1 MAIPFLNNITLNNNE
16 IQNVR
21 LQNAGSP
28 PLNSGPGQIYFDTT
42 TGDETA
48 KYYSNV
54 TDEFVSLKEYSF
66 PTGTYVT
73 GTVTGT
79 TPKPIITF
87 DLNAVDGTAA
97 AGERYLTK
105 SNTWAEVSGIS
116 GTTYDLEGVG
126 SANGTAGVR
135 LSGSDATNDDVLI
148 VGAGTTTVTRSGN
161 TLTVTSNDQFDGTV
175 TNVSAS
181 TTGDALDVAV
191 TNPTT
196 TPDLD
201 FTWAGTASQYVDG
214 QGDLQTFPA
223 IPTVGD
229 GTLTVQ
235 GTGVLGGTGTFTAN
249 QAGNTTI
256 SVTHD
261 SQAQTNT
268 TPSTTLTHGGTF
280 TALSSNVGVN
290 SSGHVTGQELTT
302 FTLPTIPTNIV
313 ETFSN
318 NNTGVYVAYGNVNSS
333 ATGNVN
339 IGEVDLTAVD
349 GTAIAG
355 ERYLT
360 KSNTWATVASI
371 PGTYDWD
378 IQGDS
383 GGPTTVTSGD
393 VIDIAGGTNVT
404 TALSGT
410 TLTINSTDQFQGTLT
425 GITEGPGITVTASAT
440 SPTVAVDYLGSDNY
454 LLEAGVATVASSEDI
469 INFSDDTDSNVKKTT
484 LGTIP
489 VNSLTLVKNYID
501 SSVSG
506 GVYYQG
512 GYNPTTDLTS
522 PGNYG
527 LQTPPNPN
535 IIEIGWMYT
544 VTADGTF
551 FGEQVR
557 VGDVLIAEIDAPT
570 SLSDWTTVQNNIDLA
585 TSLVVGLGNVV
596 PGSSNTITAPYSSG
610 TATLDVVD
618 STPAQKGAVIVDAGT
633 GISVSYASGTATVA
647 NTQTNSANTYAE
659 TITDSVS
666 GTTFDHG
673 LGDDVIVQLYD
684 ATTKETVYADVQRN
698 GNYLNITFSATPT
711 NSVRVL
717 VQKIG

>member
-1 MAIPFLNNITLNNNE
+1 MAVPFLNNITLNNNE

-28 PLNSGPGQIYFDTT
+28 PLSSGPGQIYFN
-42 TGDETA
+42 TGDTLA
-48 KYYSNV
+48 KYYSNI

-73 GTVTGT
+73 GAVTGT

-87 DLNAVDGTAA
+87 DLNAVDGAAA

-105 SNTWAEVSGIS
+105 NNTWAEVSGIS
-116 GTTYDLEGVG
+116 GTTYDLGGVG
-126 SANGTAGVR
+126 STNGTAGVR

-175 TNVSAS
+175 ESVNF
-181 TTGDALDVAV
+181 TTD
-191 TNPTT
+191 
-196 TPDLD
+196 
-201 FTWAGTASQYVDG
+201 GTALNVVSNTITTSGTMTGVWQGTSSQYVNG
-214 QGDLQTFPA
+214 EGDLQD
-223 IPTVGD
+223 I
-229 GTLTVQ
+229 
-235 GTGVLGGTGTFTAN
+235 
-249 QAGNTTI
+249 
-256 SVTHD
+256 
-261 SQAQTNT
+261 
-268 TPSTTLTHGGTF
+268 
-280 TALSSNVGVN
+280 
-290 SSGHVTGQELTT
+290 
-302 FTLPTIPTNIV
+302 
-313 ETFSN
+313 
-318 NNTGVYVAYGNVNSS
+318 
-333 ATGNVN
+333 
-339 IGEVDLTAVD
+339 
-349 GTAIAG
+349 
-355 ERYLT
+355 
-360 KSNTWATVASI
+360 ASI
-371 PGTYDWD
+371 PGTYEWD
-378 IQGDS
+378 IAGDS
-383 GGPTTVTSGD
+383 GTGTVGAGD
-393 VIDIAGGTNVT
+393 TINFAGGTNVT
-404 TALSGT
+404 TAYSGT

-425 GITEGPGITVTASAT
+425 GITEGPGITVTPSAT

-454 LLEAGVATVASSEDI
+454 LLEAGAATVAGSDDI

-489 VNSLTLVKNYID
+489 VESLTEVKNYID

-551 FGEQVR
+551 FGEQLR

-585 TSLVVGLGNVV
+585 TSIVVGLGNVV

-618 STPAQKGAVIVDAGT
+618 STPAQKGAVIVEAGT
-633 GISVSYASGTATVA
+633 GISVAYSNGTATVT

-659 TITDSVS
+659 TISDTD
-666 GTTFDHG
+666 TITHG
-673 LGDDVIVQLYD
+673 LGTKDVIIQLYD
-684 ATTKETVYADVQRN
+684 VVTNETVYADIARVN
-698 GNYLNITFSATPT
+698 ISPFNSATITFSATPT
-711 NSVRVL
+711 NDVRVL

>member
-28 PLNSGPGQIYFDTT
+28 PLNSGPGQIYFDTSA
-42 TGDETA
+42 GDETA
-48 KYYSNV
+48 KYYSNI
-54 TDEFVSLKEYSF
+54 TDEFVSLKEHSF
-66 PTGTYVT
+66 PPGTYVT
-73 GTVTGT
+73 GAVTGT

-87 DLNAVDGTAA
+87 DLNALDGTAV

-126 SANGTAGVR
+126 STNGTAGIR
-135 LSGSDATNDDVLI
+135 LTGSDATTDDVLI
-148 VGAGTTTVTRSGN
+148 IGAGTTTVTRSGN

-175 TNVSAS
+175 KNVSAS
-181 TTGDALDVAV
+181 TTGDALDVTV

-214 QGDLQTFPA
+214 QGDLQTFP
-223 IPTVGD
+223 
-229 GTLTVQ
+229 
-235 GTGVLGGTGTFTAN
+235 
-249 QAGNTTI
+249 
-256 SVTHD
+256 
-261 SQAQTNT
+261 
-268 TPSTTLTHGGTF
+268 
-280 TALSSNVGVN
+280 
-290 SSGHVTGQELTT
+290 
-302 FTLPTIPTNIV
+302 TIPVVPSNIV

-318 NNTGVYVAYGNVNSS
+318 NNTGTYVAYGVTNSL
-333 ATGNVN
+333 ATGDVS
-339 IGEVDLTAVD
+339 IGDVDLTAVD
-349 GTAIAG
+349 GSAIAG

-371 PGTYDWD
+371 PGTYSWTVA
-378 IQGDS
+378 GDS
-383 GGPTTVTSGD
+383 GSESVLSGD
-393 VIDIAGGTNVT
+393 TISFIGGTNVT
-404 TALSGT
+404 TLYDT
-410 TLTINSTDQFQGTLT
+410 VLNELVINSTDQFQGTLT
-425 GITEGPGITVTASAT
+425 GITEGPGITVTPSAT
-440 SPTVAVDYLGSDNY
+440 SPTVAVDYLGADNY
-454 LLEAGVATVASSEDI
+454 LLEAGAATVADSDDI
-469 INFSDDTDSNVKKTT
+469 INFSDDTDTNVKKTT

-489 VNSLTLVKNYID
+489 VESLTLVKNYID
-501 SSVSG
+501 SSASG

-512 GYNPTTDLTS
+512 GYNPTTDTTS
-522 PGNYG
+522 PGGYG

-551 FGEQVR
+551 FGEQLR

-585 TSLVVGLGNVV
+585 TDIVVGIGNVV
-596 PGSSNTITAPYSSG
+596 PGSSNTVTAPYSSG

-618 STPAQKGAVIVDAGT
+618 STPSQKGAVIVNAGT
-633 GISVSYASGTATVA
+633 GISVSYASGTATVT
-647 NTQTNSANTYAE
+647 NTETNTSNTATG
-659 TITDSVS
+659 TITAGSLS
-666 GTTFDHG
+666 GTVNHAFGINT
-673 LGDDVIVQLYD
+673 IVQTISSSGD
-684 ATTKETVYADVQRN
+684 TVFCDVTRTAATSVATIAAAEATD
-698 GNYLNITFSATPT
+698 ITI
-711 NSVRVL
+711 L

>member
-21 LQNAGSP
+21 LQNGGNP
-28 PLNSGPGQIYFDTT
+28 PLNSGPGQIYFDSTQSPEII
-42 TGDETA
+42 DTA
-48 KYYSNV
+48 KYYANS
-54 TDEFVSLKEYSF
+54 TDTWVSLKEYSF

-73 GTVTGT
+73 GAVTGT

-116 GTTYDLEGVG
+116 GTTYDLDSIQVG
-126 SANGTAGVR
+126 SDVAITLV
-135 LSGSDATNDDVLI
+135 GSDATVDTVTL
-148 VGAGTTTVTRSGN
+148 VAGTN
-161 TLTVTSNDQFDGTV
+161 ITLTDDGSANITIDSTDQFQGTVTS
-175 TNVSAS
+175 VSAS
-181 TTGDALDVAV
+181 TAGDALDVVV

-196 TPDLD
+196 TPDLA
-201 FTWAGTASQYVDG
+201 FTWAGNATQYIDG
-214 QGDLQTFPA
+214 AGD
-223 IPTVGD
+223 
-229 GTLTVQ
+229 
-235 GTGVLGGTGTFTAN
+235 
-249 QAGNTTI
+249 
-256 SVTHD
+256 
-261 SQAQTNT
+261 
-268 TPSTTLTHGGTF
+268 
-280 TALSSNVGVN
+280 
-290 SSGHVTGQELTT
+290 LTT
-302 FTLPTIPTNIV
+302 FPTIPTVPSNIV

-318 NNTGVYVAYGNVNSS
+318 NNTGTYVAYGVTNVS
-333 ATGNVN
+333 ATGDVN
-339 IGEVDLTAVD
+339 IGNVDLTATD

-371 PGTYDWD
+371 PGTYEW
-378 IQGDS
+378 IVAADS
-383 GGPTTVTSGD
+383 GSETILSGD
-393 VIDIAGGTNVT
+393 TVNFIGGTNVT
-404 TALSGT
+404 TSYNSGSNE
-410 TLTINSTDQFQGTLT
+410 LTINSTDQFQGTLT
-425 GITEGPGITVTASAT
+425 GITEGPGITVTPSAT

-454 LLEAGVATVASSEDI
+454 LLEAGAATVASSEDI
-469 INFSDDTDSNVKKTT
+469 INFSDDSDSNVKKTT

-489 VNSLTLVKNYID
+489 VDSLTLVKNYID
-501 SSVSG
+501 SSISG

-512 GYNPTTDLTS
+512 GYDPTTDLTS

-596 PGSSNTITAPYSSG
+596 PGSSNTITAPYSNG

-618 STPAQKGAVIVDAGT
+618 STPTQKGAVIVDAGT
-633 GISVSYASGTATVA
+633 GISVSYASGTATVT
-647 NTQTNSANTYAE
+647 NTQTNSNNTYAE
-659 TITDSVS
+659 TITDTDLTIDHNL
-666 GTTFDHG
+666 GTK
-673 LGDDVIVQLYD
+673 DVIVQLYD
-684 ATTKETVYADVQRN
+684 ITTNETVYADVERISTSRI
-698 GNYLNITFSATPT
+698 GVIFSATPT

>member
-28 PLNSGPGQIYFDTT
+28 PLNSGPGQIYFDTSA
-42 TGDETA
+42 GDETA
-48 KYYSNV
+48 KYYSNI

-66 PTGTYVT
+66 PPGTYVT
-73 GTVTGT
+73 GAVTGT

-87 DLNAVDGTAA
+87 DLNALDGTAV

-126 SANGTAGVR
+126 STNGTAGIR
-135 LSGSDATNDDVLI
+135 LTGSDATTDDVLI
-148 VGAGTTTVTRSGN
+148 IGAGTTTVTRSGN

-175 TNVSAS
+175 KNVSAS
-181 TTGDALDVAV
+181 TTGDALDVTV

-214 QGDLQTFPA
+214 QGDLQTFP
-223 IPTVGD
+223 
-229 GTLTVQ
+229 
-235 GTGVLGGTGTFTAN
+235 
-249 QAGNTTI
+249 
-256 SVTHD
+256 
-261 SQAQTNT
+261 
-268 TPSTTLTHGGTF
+268 
-280 TALSSNVGVN
+280 
-290 SSGHVTGQELTT
+290 
-302 FTLPTIPTNIV
+302 TIPVVPSNIV

-318 NNTGVYVAYGNVNSS
+318 NNTGTYVAYGVTNSL
-333 ATGNVN
+333 ATGDVS
-339 IGEVDLTAVD
+339 IGDVDLTAVD
-349 GTAIAG
+349 GSAIAG

-371 PGTYDWD
+371 PGTYSWTVA
-378 IQGDS
+378 GDS
-383 GGPTTVTSGD
+383 GSESVLSGD
-393 VIDIAGGTNVT
+393 TISFIGGTNVT
-404 TALSGT
+404 TLYDT
-410 TLTINSTDQFQGTLT
+410 VLNELVINSTDQFQGTLT
-425 GITEGPGITVTASAT
+425 GITEGPGITVTPSAT
-440 SPTVAVDYLGSDNY
+440 SPTVAVDYLGADNY
-454 LLEAGVATVASSEDI
+454 LLEAGAATVADSDDI
-469 INFSDDTDSNVKKTT
+469 INFSDDTDTNVKKTT

-489 VNSLTLVKNYID
+489 VESLTLVKNYID
-501 SSVSG
+501 SSASG

-512 GYNPTTDLTS
+512 GYNPTTDTTS
-522 PGNYG
+522 PGGYG

-551 FGEQVR
+551 FGEQLR

-585 TSLVVGLGNVV
+585 TDIVVGIGNVV
-596 PGSSNTITAPYSSG
+596 PGSSNTVTAPYSSG

-618 STPAQKGAVIVDAGT
+618 STPSQKGAVIVNAGT
-633 GISVSYASGTATVA
+633 GISVSYASGTATVT
-647 NTQTNSANTYAE
+647 NTETNTSNTATG
-659 TITDSVS
+659 TITAGSLS
-666 GTTFDHG
+666 GTVNHAFGINT
-673 LGDDVIVQLYD
+673 IVQTISSSGD
-684 ATTKETVYADVQRN
+684 TVFCDVTRTATTSVATIAVAEATD
-698 GNYLNITFSATPT
+698 ITI
-711 NSVRVL
+711 L

>member
-1 MAIPFLNNITLNNNE
+1 MAVPFLNNITLNNNE

-28 PLNSGPGQIYFDTT
+28 PLSSGPGQIYFN
-42 TGDETA
+42 TGDTLA
-48 KYYSNV
+48 KYYSNI

-73 GTVTGT
+73 GAVTGT

-87 DLNAVDGTAA
+87 DLNAVDGAAA

-105 SNTWAEVSGIS
+105 NNTWAEVSGIS
-116 GTTYDLEGVG
+116 GTTYDLGGVG
-126 SANGTAGVR
+126 STNGTAGVR

-175 TNVSAS
+175 ESVNF
-181 TTGDALDVAV
+181 TTD
-191 TNPTT
+191 
-196 TPDLD
+196 
-201 FTWAGTASQYVDG
+201 GTALNVVSNTITTSGTMTGVWQGTSSQYVNG
-214 QGDLQTFPA
+214 EGDLQD
-223 IPTVGD
+223 I
-229 GTLTVQ
+229 
-235 GTGVLGGTGTFTAN
+235 
-249 QAGNTTI
+249 
-256 SVTHD
+256 
-261 SQAQTNT
+261 
-268 TPSTTLTHGGTF
+268 
-280 TALSSNVGVN
+280 
-290 SSGHVTGQELTT
+290 
-302 FTLPTIPTNIV
+302 
-313 ETFSN
+313 
-318 NNTGVYVAYGNVNSS
+318 
-333 ATGNVN
+333 
-339 IGEVDLTAVD
+339 
-349 GTAIAG
+349 
-355 ERYLT
+355 
-360 KSNTWATVASI
+360 ASI
-371 PGTYDWD
+371 PGTYEWD
-378 IQGDS
+378 IAGDS
-383 GGPTTVTSGD
+383 GTGTVGAGD
-393 VIDIAGGTNVT
+393 TINFAGGTNVT
-404 TALSGT
+404 TAYSGT

-425 GITEGPGITVTASAT
+425 GITEGPGITVTPSAT

-454 LLEAGVATVASSEDI
+454 LLEAGAATVAGSDDI

-489 VNSLTLVKNYID
+489 VESLTEVKNYID

-551 FGEQVR
+551 FGEQLR

-585 TSLVVGLGNVV
+585 TSIVVGLGNVV
-596 PGSSNTITAPYSSG
+596 PGSSNTVTAPYSSG

-618 STPAQKGAVIVDAGT
+618 STPAQKGAVIVEAGT
-633 GISVSYASGTATVA
+633 GISVAYSNGTATVT

-659 TITDSVS
+659 TISDTD
-666 GTTFDHG
+666 TITHG
-673 LGDDVIVQLYD
+673 LGTKDVIIQLYD
-684 ATTKETVYADVQRN
+684 VVTNETVYADIVRVN
-698 GNYLNITFSATPT
+698 TSPFNTATITFSATPT
-711 NSVRVL
+711 NDVRVL